1 MMNGKGKILACIF
14 SLALIIAGCQSS
26 VRFTSNKKGINST
39 AYSKPKKTEQTAN
52 TVQISPETIGSER
65 YHIIVEAEN
74 WLGTPYCYGG
84 YSKDCTDCSG
94 FVLNIFQTAGIALP
108 RTAESQYEFG
118 TDVGDSEKEAGDLVF
133 FRDKSRISHVGI
145 YAGNNEFIHAS
156 ISNGVVRQSLDDFY
170 YREHYAGAR
179 RVIQ

>member
-1 MMNGKGKILACIF
+1 MMESRRKILVCIF
-14 SLALIIAGCQSS
+14 SLALIISGCQPS

-39 AYSKPKKTEQTAN
+39 TYTKPKKTEQTVN
-52 TVQISPETIGSER
+52 TAKYSPETIGKER
-65 YHIIVEAEN
+65 YLIIEEAVN

-94 FVLNIFQTAGIALP
+94 FVLNIFQSAGIALP
-108 RTAESQYEFG
+108 RTAETQFEYG
-118 TDVGDSEKEAGDLVF
+118 TDVDENEKEAGDLVF
-133 FRDKSRISHVGI
+133 FRDKSKISHVGI

-170 YREHYAGAR
+170 YREHYAGAK

>member
-1 MMNGKGKILACIF
+1 MDGKGKITVCIF
-14 SLALIIAGCQSS
+14 SLALVIAGCQPS
-26 VRFTSNKKGINST
+26 VRFTSSKKPNNNST
-39 AYSKPKKTEQTAN
+39 YSKPVKTEQKGETFKY
-52 TVQISPETIGSER
+52 SPETIGAER
-65 YHIIVEAEN
+65 YRIIEEAES

-94 FVLNIFQTAGIALP
+94 FVLNIFQAVGIMLP
-108 RTAESQYEFG
+108 RTAETQFEYG
-118 TDVGDSEKEAGDLVF
+118 NNIDDNDKEAGDLVF
-133 FRDKSRISHVGI
+133 FRDKSKISHVGI

-170 YREHYAGAR
+170 YREHYAGAK

>member
-1 MMNGKGKILACIF
+1 MTGKGKITVCIF
-14 SLALIIAGCQSS
+14 SLALIFAGCQPS
-26 VRFTSNKKGINST
+26 VRFTSNKKPLNNST
-39 AYSKPKKTEQTAN
+39 YSKPDKTKTKG
-52 TVQISPETIGSER
+52 VPPSYSPETIGAER
-65 YHIIVEAEN
+65 YLIIEEAEN

-94 FVLNIFQTAGIALP
+94 FVLNIFQTAGIVLP
-108 RTAESQYEFG
+108 RTAETQFEFG
-118 TDVGDSEKEAGDLVF
+118 NDVSENDMEPGDLVF

-170 YREHYAGAR
+170 YREHYAGAK